1 MVATVRVDVAPAD
14 VGVMVMGDRL
24 KLPQGDAPETG
35 MQTDGLGELLI
46 VRVTGD
52 ATPPVSFAVIVAV
65 NVEPA
70 VIEAV
75 VGDAVKV

>member
-1 MVATVRVDVAPAD
+1 MVATVRVDVASVD

-46 VRVTGD
+46 ARVIGD
-52 ATPPVSFAVIVAV
+52 ATPPVSFAVIIAV
-65 NVEPA
+65 NVAPA

-75 VGDAVKV
+75 VGDVVKV